1 MKQQIFSS
9 LFSLLIQGENLSYSH
24 SMSHTYHV
32 SEPGFKSRQPV
43 AKSALNLYAIL
54 PIYTGAT
61 YQRTEDGDLR
71 IGQIL

>member
-1 MKQQIFSS
+1 
-9 LFSLLIQGENLSYSH
+9 
-24 SMSHTYHV
+24 MSHTYHV

-61 YQRTEDGDLR
+61 YQRKEDGDLW